1 MTTVTIDRLHPG
13 ADAEIP
19 ACRSFVM
26 KYRLLMVSLF
36 VFLPVLACAQE
47 TKLVNCRT
55 LEAAGNFIGPD
66 EVLDGNNMVCQ
77 KVKAGAAAPSNPQP
91 LKPVPG
97 VVISNTEPASVV
109 EAAKESEKRVA
120 AAREAAAAKGAA
132 APEPAATTP
141 VQGSEPETPA
151 PASVTPEKPAIAPV
165 VSPPPASVPAAEPA
179 TTAPAPEKPE
189 TPAIVPVVPAPPAA
203 KPKMVLPAKTPGSE
217 TARAPEPVQEEA
229 PAASAPAPASA
240 SSESATTVQTA
251 AAPDPAGT
259 VKPAEPEVSAA
270 PTPATAE
277 AVPAAAPAP
286 QEAAT
291 PAVEKANGFYD
302 ANNGT
307 NVVTAAPSAESAN
320 TGFGGAQP
328 ANQPAES
335 APAAEPDARNTAA
348 AAMAPPDDP
357 NEERERVVQ
366 LGAFA
371 KPREEAPDPEAE
383 EHKTTFLPGDAEGF
397 QEGQRPGCTKNITLG
412 SLKGEKLVL
421 GTPEWATKWIE
432 KNQKHMPQVCFSD
445 TPMRG
450 GKNYLIVFYTPQGA
464 TTGAGPA
471 NTLLTSVKDTPAS
484 GMGTFTTSYGSTWH
498 YSYDRTVGVT
508 VLTRDEAD
516 EPHSQPGQVLYA
528 TAYSEEGVPV
538 TQHWPEKAKKQVKL
552 GSKKAKQIREARE
565 VMEQVSSDLLEQM
578 VSDIAGL

>member
-1 MTTVTIDRLHPG
+1 
-13 ADAEIP
+13 
-19 ACRSFVM
+19 M

-36 VFLPVLACAQE
+36 VFLPALACAQE

-91 LKPVPG
+91 PKPLPG

-132 APEPAATTP
+132 APEPAMTTP

-151 PASVTPEKPAIAPV
+151 PASMTPEKPATAPV
-165 VSPPPASVPAAEPA
+165 VSAPPAPVPAAEPA
-179 TTAPAPEKPE
+179 TPAKVAPAPEKPAE
-189 TPAIVPVVPAPPAA
+189 PANVPAVPATPAA

-217 TARAPEPVQEEA
+217 IAKAPEPVQEEA
-229 PAASAPAPASA
+229 PAASMAAEQPAPASA
-240 SSESATTVQTA
+240 SSEPATAAQVA
-251 AAPDPAGT
+251 AAPDSAGT
-259 VKPAEPEVSAA
+259 VKQAEPEVSPAA
-270 PTPATAE
+270 TPATAE
-277 AVPAAAPAP
+277 ADPAAVPVS

-291 PAVEKANGFYD
+291 PVVEKSNRFND

-307 NVVTAAPSAESAN
+307 HIVTAAPSAESAN
-320 TGFGGAQP
+320 AGFGGAQP

-335 APAAEPDARNTAA
+335 APAAAPEERNTAA

-371 KPREEAPDPEAE
+371 KPREATPDPEAE

-397 QEGQRPGCTKNITLG
+397 QEGQRAGCTKNITLG

-432 KNQKHMPQVCFSD
+432 KNQKHIPQVCFSD
-445 TPMRG
+445 TPMQG
-450 GKNYLIVFYTPQGA
+450 AKNYLVVFYTPQGTA
-464 TTGAGPA
+464 GGKEPAGA
-471 NTLLTSVKDTPAS
+471 LLTSVKDTPAS

-498 YSYDRTVGVT
+498 YSYDRTVGIT

-538 TQHWPEKAKKQVKL
+538 AQHWPEKPRKQVNL
-552 GSKKAKQIREARE
+552 SSKKPKVMREARE
-565 VMEQVSSDLLEQM
+565 VMEQVSGDLLEQM